1 MVIVL
6 SELWD
11 EYSSKNIEP
20 PQEEAYSISSIC
32 ESRQKFPEEIFKVI
46 NNRILMKFKDIEDG
60 NSLKDHRVFA
70 IDGSKVRLDKKL
82 EEDDYR
88 KFNDSAYYPSG
99 LLSCL
104 YNVDTHLIHD
114 FSFTKNFSERIQ
126 ALEHI
131 KVLEA
136 NDIVIF
142 DRGYF
147 SYLLLRKIVDQKAH
161 GIFRMQNMRNKE
173 FLNFLNSNK
182 GEDII
187 DFVPSKVVQY
197 DLKRAGHNIIFLQSS
212 FV

>member
-1 MVIVL
+1 MKSSSSKEICTELRDIINNVSTEYDKIWIKRARKIDSKFLINFIFKLILNTGNGYSIVL

-11 EYSSKNIEP
+11 EYSSKNIAP

-60 NSLKDHRVFA
+60 NSLKDHRVFT
-70 IDGSKVRLDKKL
+70 IDGSKVRLDRKL

-114 FSFTKNFSERIQ
+114 FNFKN
-126 ALEHI
+126 
-131 KVLEA
+131 VLREP
-136 NDIVIF
+136 
-142 DRGYF
+142 
-147 SYLLLRKIVDQKAH
+147 H
-161 GIFRMQNMRNKE
+161 
-173 FLNFLNSNK
+173 
-182 GEDII
+182 
-187 DFVPSKVVQY
+187 
-197 DLKRAGHNIIFLQSS
+197 LKS
-212 FV
+212 